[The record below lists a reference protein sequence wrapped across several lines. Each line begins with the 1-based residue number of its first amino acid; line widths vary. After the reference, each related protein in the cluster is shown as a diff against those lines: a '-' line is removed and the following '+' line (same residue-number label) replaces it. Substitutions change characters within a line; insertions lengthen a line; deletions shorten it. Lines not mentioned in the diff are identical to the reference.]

1 MPKKKK
7 SEGIQ
12 QAAGLV
18 RYYEQEDSV
27 VKVSPWIVVGLCIG
41 MAIAIAVLGYLASKN
56 IIPGGLVWL

>member
-27 VKVSPWIVVGLCIG
+27 IKISPWIVVGLCIG
-41 MAIAIAVLGYLASKN
+41 MATIIAVLGYLASKG
-56 IIPGGLVWL
+56 IILG

>member
-1 MPKKKK
+1 MAKKKR

-27 VKVSPWIVVGLCIG
+27 VQVSPWVVVGVCIG
-41 MAIAIAVLGYLASKN
+41 MATLIAVLGYLASKGF
-56 IIPGGLVWL
+56 IL